1 MHMTW
6 IDADAIRRVTTYPAL
21 CDALDAGHRA
31 GVDDLGRVV
40 LSQPSPTQDGMTN
53 AFLCLPAWQRGEA
66 LGAKVCTVF
75 PENGERGLDVPAI
88 QAVYLLFDG
97 MDGRPLA
104 AIDATEMTYWKTA
117 AVSAQGSRFLSRPDV
132 ETLVML
138 GAGGLGP
145 HVIAA
150 HRAVRPSI
158 KRVIVWN
165 RTHAKAVAL
174 AEAVGGEAWEDRDA
188 AVAEADIVAAA
199 TNATEPLIA
208 GAHLKDGC
216 HVDLIGSYTPD
227 MREADDEAVRR
238 ARVFCDD
245 RRGSLAESGDFIQ
258 PIASGAMTEADVLAD
273 YFELARGAHPGRETD
288 TEITL
293 CKNIGGGHLDLM
305 AARYLLSAVA

>member
-1 MHMTW
+1 MQW
-6 IDADAIRRVTTYPAL
+6 IDADTIRRVTTYPAL
-21 CDALDAGHRA
+21 CDALDDGHRA
-31 GVDDLGRVV
+31 GIDDLGRVV

-53 AFLCLPAWQRGEA
+53 AFLCLPAWQRGQA

-75 PENGERGLDVPAI
+75 PENGEQGRGVPAI

-97 MDGRPLA
+97 TDGSPLA

-117 AVSAQGSRFLSRPDV
+117 AVSAEGSRFLSRSDAK
-132 ETLVML
+132 TLVML

-158 KRVIVWN
+158 ERIIVWN
-165 RTHAKAVAL
+165 RTHAKAKAL
-174 AEAVGGEAWEDRDA
+174 ADAVGGEAWEDRDA

-199 TNATEPLIA
+199 TNATEPLIL
-208 GAHLKDGC
+208 GEHLKAGC
-216 HVDLIGSYTPD
+216 HVDLIGSYTPE
-227 MREADDEAVRR
+227 MREANDDAIQR

-245 RRGSLAESGDFIQ
+245 RRGAVTESGDFTQ
-258 PIASGAMTEADVLAD
+258 PIASGVMTAEDVLAD
-273 YFELARGAHPGRETD
+273 YFDLAAGRHAGRETE

-305 AARYLLSAVA
+305 TARYLLNASDA